1 MAIHRHSYPE
11 FTDRHGSGPFFLPC
25 KSDAIVRPAPEKQ
38 QHQQQSIKKRRMTP
52 TTPQTVVFSK
62 NPCFFFHS
70 LLLHLQH
77 SFFVGLSAFR
87 LRSAVVVFVVVSV
100 LSNSSPDRDNNEEW
114 SVAHPSPPPQKS
126 TGFFLKHE
134 IITSE
139 SGSLL
144 PTVPSGRTQS
154 CS

>member
-62 NPCFFFHS
+62 NPCFFFTVFS
-70 LLLHLQH
+70 STCSTLFLLGCQHLDC
-77 SFFVGLSAFR
+77 
-87 LRSAVVVFVVVSV
+87 V
-100 LSNSSPDRDNNEEW
+100 LPLLFLLWCPFCRIPAPTETITRNGQSPT
-114 SVAHPSPPPQKS
+114 PPHRHKRAPD
-126 TGFFLKHE
+126 FFLKHE